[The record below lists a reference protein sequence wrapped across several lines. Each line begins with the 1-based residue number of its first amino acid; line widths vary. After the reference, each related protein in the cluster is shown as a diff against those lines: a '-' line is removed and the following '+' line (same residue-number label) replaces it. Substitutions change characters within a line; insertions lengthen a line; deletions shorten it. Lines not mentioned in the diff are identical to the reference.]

1 MLRTGR
7 TEDKGRRRS
16 FLSCR
21 PFRSFLPVFLLCS
34 AVPTFICC
42 HSYSVGGAWLC
53 TFFPPLR
60 SDLLLVLPLT
70 PPPRLT
76 IRLSLFQS
84 RATLKQPCYFF
95 LCIPPPPTPPSPRAA
110 HGGSI
115 YGVRPGLREP
125 VLPDSSPNRS
135 DLASPANA
143 GLFFGAD
150 ESRGH
155 RELVRSRSSVVVVVV
170 GGERARLPPRD
181 D

>member
-1 MLRTGR
+1 MRTGR

-42 HSYSVGGAWLC
+42 HSYSVGGRGCAL
-53 TFFPPLR
+53 FFLR
-60 SDLLLVLPLT
+60 SDLICCLSCRSLHLLAL
-70 PPPRLT
+70 RSGC
-76 IRLSLFQS
+76 RSS
-84 RATLKQPCYFF
+84 RAEPRSNSLVVVFF
-95 LCIPPPPTPPSPRAA
+95 VYSPPPTPPSLRAA

-135 DLASPANA
+135 GLASPANA

-150 ESRGH
+150 ESRSH
-155 RELVRSRSSVVVVVV
+155 RELVRSRSSVVVVV